1 MRDKAVRIGLRWQ
14 SWRWLLPGMRVKRY
28 LLVALLGGL
37 LGLVGI
43 LQLSWEGP
51 LVSRFYELV
60 HWARPFDAPA
70 WVTGL
75 AWLGL
80 GIFLLA
86 EGIRWMNRSMLSAL
100 TDPDTVPQQV
110 YIRRRLESGPRI
122 VALGGGTGLSRVLRG
137 LKEETANL
145 TAIVA
150 VTDDG
155 GSTGR
160 LRDSFGIPAV
170 GDLVDCLA
178 ALSDAPGLP
187 DLMAYRFER
196 GGELAG
202 HTFGNLMLVS
212 LHELEGNFAEA
223 LRNANQILRLRGA
236 VWPATA
242 MPAKLCAL
250 REDGST
256 SEGETRLR
264 EGRGRIRRVWLEAL
278 HREQVL
284 AGGQGTTTAPE
295 PPELEAM
302 PEALEAIRRAELIVL
317 GPGSLYS
324 SVIPSFLPPQIKDA
338 ILRSPGRLCY
348 ILNAMSE
355 KGETDHLSAL
365 EHYRAIVA
373 HLGRAPE
380 VVVAHTHPI
389 GHQRLA
395 RYEAE
400 GQHPVALDLE
410 GLEAE
415 GVRVL
420 RGDFLEDGPYAQHDP
435 AKVVRAL
442 MNLRT
447 S

>member
-1 MRDKAVRIGLRWQ
+1 
-14 SWRWLLPGMRVKRY
+14 MRVKRY

-37 LGLVGI
+37 LGLLGI

-51 LVSRFYELV
+51 LVFSFYELV
-60 HWARPFDAPA
+60 RHSRPFGAPA
-70 WVTGL
+70 WLSGSL
-75 AWLGL
+75 WLGL
-80 GIFLLA
+80 GVFLLA
-86 EGIRWMNRSMLSAL
+86 QGIRWMNRSMLSAL
-100 TDPDTVPQQV
+100 TDPDTVPEQV

-187 DLMAYRFER
+187 DLMAYRFKR

-250 REDGST
+250 REDGSV

-264 EGRGRIRRVWLEAL
+264 EGQGRIRRVWLEAL
-278 HREQVL
+278 RREGVVV
-284 AGGQGTTTAPE
+284 GGPIPTPSLE
-295 PPELEAM
+295 PPDLEAM
-302 PEALEAIRRAELIVL
+302 PEALEAIRRADLIVL

-324 SVIPSFLPPQIKDA
+324 SVIPSFLPPQIRQA
-338 ILRSPGRLCY
+338 ILRAPGRLCY
-348 ILNAMSE
+348 ILNVMSE
-355 KGETDHLSAL
+355 PGETDHLSAL
-365 EHYRAIVA
+365 EHYRAIVS

-380 VVVAHTHPI
+380 IVVAHTHPLDPE
-389 GHQRLA
+389 RLA
-395 RYEAE
+395 RYGAE
-400 GQHPVALDLE
+400 GQYPVTLDLE
-410 GLEAE
+410 GLEAQ

-420 RGDFLEDGPYAQHDP
+420 RGDFLECGPYAQHDP
-435 AKVVRAL
+435 AKLVRAL
-442 MNLRT
+442 MSLR
-447 S
+447 SP

>member
-1 MRDKAVRIGLRWQ
+1 
-14 SWRWLLPGMRVKRY
+14 MRVKRY
-28 LLVALLGGL
+28 LLVAVLGGL

-51 LVSRFYELV
+51 LVSKFYELV

-70 WVTGL
+70 WLTGSL
-75 AWLGL
+75 WLGL
-80 GIFLLA
+80 GVFLLA
-86 EGIRWMNRSMLSAL
+86 QGIRWMNRSMLSAL
-100 TDPDTVPQQV
+100 TDPDTVPEQV
-110 YIRRRLESGPRI
+110 YIRRRLEAGPRI

-145 TAIVA
+145 TAVVA

-187 DLMAYRFER
+187 DLMAYRFRR

-212 LHELEGNFAEA
+212 LHEVEGNFAEA

-242 MPAKLCAL
+242 LPAKLCAL

-264 EGRGRIRRVWLEAL
+264 EGKSRIRRVWLEAL
-278 HREQVL
+278 HREPVRV
-284 AGGQGTTTAPE
+284 AAEGFAEPGGAPGQ
-295 PPELEAM
+295 PPELTAM
-302 PEALEAIRRAELIVL
+302 PEALEAIRRADLIVL

-324 SVIPSFLPPQIKDA
+324 SVIPSFLPPQIQEA
-338 ILRSPGRLCY
+338 ILKAPGKLCY
-348 ILNAMSE
+348 ILNVMTE

-365 EHYRAIVA
+365 EHYRAIAA

-380 VVVAHTHPI
+380 IVVAHTQPI
-389 GHQRLA
+389 GAERQA

-400 GQHPVALDLE
+400 GQQPVALDLE
-410 GLEAE
+410 ALEAQ
-415 GVRVL
+415 GVRVVK
-420 RGDFLEDGPYAQHDP
+420 GDFLEDGPYAQHDP
-435 AKVVRAL
+435 AKLVRAL
-442 MNLRT
+442 MGLR
-447 S
+447 SQ

>member
-1 MRDKAVRIGLRWQ
+1 MLKGKSGLPRRIRVVLADDHPLVLEGLRAML
-14 SWRWLLPGMRVKRY
+14 RAEEDMEV
-28 LLVALLGGL
+28 VA
-37 LGLVGI
+37 
-43 LQLSWEGP
+43 
-51 LVSRFYELV
+51 
-60 HWARPFDAPA
+60 
-70 WVTGL
+70 
-75 AWLGL
+75 
-80 GIFLLA
+80 
-86 EGIRWMNRSMLSAL
+86 
-100 TDPDTVPQQV
+100 
-110 YIRRRLESGPRI
+110 
-122 VALGGGTGLSRVLRG
+122 
-137 LKEETANL
+137 
-145 TAIVA
+145 A
-150 VTDDG
+150 VTDG
-155 GSTGR
+155 AE
-160 LRDSFGIPAV
+160 LIPIV
-170 GDLVDCLA
+170 ERHRPDVVVLDLQM
-178 ALSDAPGLP
+178 PGLSGW
-187 DLMAYRFER
+187 D
-196 GGELAG
+196 
-202 HTFGNLMLVS
+202 
-212 LHELEGNFAEA
+212 
-223 LRNANQILRLRGA
+223 
-236 VWPATA
+236 
-242 MPAKLCAL
+242 C
-250 REDGST
+250 
-256 SEGETRLR
+256 
-264 EGRGRIRRVWLEAL
+264 
-278 HREQVL
+278 
-284 AGGQGTTTAPE
+284 
-295 PPELEAM
+295 
-302 PEALEAIRRAELIVL
+302 LEAIRRAELIVL